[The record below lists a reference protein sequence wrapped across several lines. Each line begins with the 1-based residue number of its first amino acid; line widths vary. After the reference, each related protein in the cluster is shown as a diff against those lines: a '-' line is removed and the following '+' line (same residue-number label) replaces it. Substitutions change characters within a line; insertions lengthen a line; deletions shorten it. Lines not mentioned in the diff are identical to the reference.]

1 MVKETI
7 FNICINEKYFS
18 LLLIYQL
25 FGYNFGKIQIKSL
38 DYNDF
43 NWLLPK
49 YYLLFLFRISCI
61 AGEANFQLLDIEIL
75 YLCTNFLVLVLKIMK
90 MLEVQIHIEVL
101 IFEKNQILL
110 WHHLKWRKSQTRYRL
125 VVWGIFLFLREIA
138 WSNHRK
144 VVDKIPLLQLLD
156 CSSSKSSNKVYCNWP
171 KSNEKKLIWK
181 KAKN

>member
-101 IFEKNQILL
+101 IFEKNQRLL
-110 WHHLKWRKSQTRYRL
+110 WHHLEWRKLQRRYQL
-125 VVWGIFLFLREIA
+125 VAWGIFLFLREIA

-156 CSSSKSSNKVYCNWP
+156 CSSSKSSNKVYYNWP